1 MRVQARDNA
10 NIKKEAFD
18 VFSCILIMPQPTR
31 LPLPAIARF
40 PTSIDPQFLFSL
52 SQAASRSS
60 QQRCQIIALHSAHAV
75 RLRVR
80 RPRSPSQCS
89 PRPHSRAWIHGQ
101 PPRRVT
107 RLDSIRPLPSFHIGP
122 TNSPA
127 DYYPQHKGYLASCMD
142 HGPLQL
148 VPSCPGSARSLT

>member
-60 QQRCQIIALHSAHAV
+60 QQRCQIIALHSAPAV

-80 RPRSPSQCS
+80 RPPVPLPMFPSAAFKS
-89 PRPHSRAWIHGQ
+89 
-101 PPRRVT
+101 
-107 RLDSIRPLPSFHIGP
+107 LDSRTATKEGYTARFDPSSPKLPYWPHE
-122 TNSPA
+122 
-127 DYYPQHKGYLASCMD
+127 
-142 HGPLQL
+142 
-148 VPSCPGSARSLT
+148 